1 MSAIYEIEKDI
12 PETKISENFILQK
25 DEIKY
30 KFMIE
35 ADKELIEIVIIKQ
48 DEKNKSLQ
56 IYEKKLNLN
65 GVVSLNKKFSKFT
78 SCINLLK
85 YIINHKENIIIDNN
99 YVGGIKLELENIP
112 IKLELIKAKQHL
124 DLLMNSLFESICNLK
139 ENINANFRIYIKDNK
154 KINSEIDNLKSIY
167 QKQKDENENI
177 KDALKIIKEEN
188 EKLKKENENIRNKT
202 NQLEEKLNKITS
214 NKAKIL
220 SIEPINNN
228 KNPEIRNKE
237 IKIDINPSEAKT
249 NPNTN
254 SRSRKP
260 SQVIY
265 NNTNPDELN
274 NTSKQKAKNI
284 LMDGVKKNISKVIYN
299 TNTSDSKSNK
309 KKKNKLSLNLS
320 NDPFDE
326 INDNIEP
333 ANLYKNNSL
342 IVKKSEIELK
352 VRNILNEFNKNK
364 NKKKKINLPKELKNI
379 YNIYINPTIQ
389 CFFNIENLI
398 INFLCKKR
406 EIKLNK
412 NENILSFSF
421 LQIIDNVCEDK
432 NFGESIKNFKNVID
446 KLNPSFEYNNQNN
459 SLKDF
464 ILFSLEE
471 MHKELNEVKNV
482 DNDIKQYSDQNLDK
496 YIKNM
501 EGYFKKNFNSIIS
514 DIFYFMENNQT
525 KCLNCNNIMND
536 IKINDLLIF
545 SMEKIKSFKGNNRNL
560 ITINDCLNAY
570 KKTKFSDQVCDHCMK
585 KDKLE
590 YNNFIMKSP
599 KILMIYLNYEKKQKM
614 KLKLEE
620 NIYLDNFINNQNN
633 KNKYELINI
642 VIKFESNYIT
652 FCKNLIEEKWY
663 KYEDSNVILSRFDR
677 LKSDGIPFLLFYLKK
692 E

>member
-99 YVGGIKLELENIP
+99 YVEGIKLELENIP

-167 QKQKDENENI
+167 QKQKDENENV
-177 KDALKIIKEEN
+177 KGALKIIKEEN

-237 IKIDINPSEAKT
+237 IKIDINPSEEKT
-249 NPNTN
+249 NPDTN

-464 ILFSLEE
+464 IF
-471 MHKELNEVKNV
+471 
-482 DNDIKQYSDQNLDK
+482 
-496 YIKNM
+496 
-501 EGYFKKNFNSIIS
+501 FR
-514 DIFYFMENNQT
+514 
-525 KCLNCNNIMND
+525 
-536 IKINDLLIF
+536 
-545 SMEKIKSFKGNNRNL
+545 GN
-560 ITINDCLNAY
+560 A
-570 KKTKFSDQVCDHCMK
+570 
-585 KDKLE
+585 
-590 YNNFIMKSP
+590 
-599 KILMIYLNYEKKQKM
+599 
-614 KLKLEE
+614 
-620 NIYLDNFINNQNN
+620 
-633 KNKYELINI
+633 
-642 VIKFESNYIT
+642 
-652 FCKNLIEEKWY
+652 
-663 KYEDSNVILSRFDR
+663 
-677 LKSDGIPFLLFYLKK
+677 
-692 E
+692 